1 MPNIKKIALQK
12 ILSGTMYQ
20 IMPQTVAEIV
30 KYTKSVT
37 GGGTTET
44 TVSEELAAL
53 ATAIAALDT
62 PEQVN
67 AKVVALKRE
76 IIGELGEG
84 ESLDV
89 AFDTLKEVS
98 EYLAA
103 HPDVVT
109 GITDRVS
116 AIESNLGVASAA
128 AVGTP
133 GEDGYK
139 AAVVATGLNA
149 DVEDHESRLSALE
162 AVGSTKVESS
172 TTNGNIKIDGVETQ
186 VYDESGLLAKI
197 GTASVAGNGN
207 VGDADYVAPVAG
219 TGLTGRVEDLE
230 EATDT
235 IEAAIGDASTAGTI
249 IKRIS
254 DLEAGTG
261 NVITVTASAHA
272 TSGDGLDGKVLV
284 NGSAVTA
291 YAGDPQTIQQDAT
304 HRFATDAEK
313 TLWNNLIVYASS
325 VPQTPSADTLYLID
339 LGD

>member
-20 IMPQTVAEIV
+20 IMPQTVADIV
-30 KYTKSVT
+30 KYTKSVNNVD
-37 GGGTTET
+37 TET
-44 TVSEELAAL
+44 TVSAELAAL
-53 ATAIAALDT
+53 AAAIAALDT

-67 AKVVALKRE
+67 AKVAALKTE

-84 ESLDV
+84 ESLDA

-103 HPDVVT
+103 HPDVVS
-109 GITDRVS
+109 GITARVT
-116 AIESNLGVASAA
+116 ALESNLGVASAA

-133 GEDGYK
+133 GDADYK

-149 DVEDHESRLSALE
+149 DVEDHESRISALE
-162 AVGSTKVESS
+162 AVGSTKVEAS
-172 TTNGNIKIDGVETQ
+172 TTNGNIKINGVETQ
-186 VYDESGLLAKI
+186 VYNESALVAKI
-197 GTASVAGNGN
+197 GNASVAQ
-207 VGDADYVAPVAG
+207 VGQEGDPNYVAPQAG
-219 TGLTGRVEDLE
+219 TGLTGRIEDLE
-230 EATDT
+230 EATDSL
-235 IEAAIGDASTAGTI
+235 ESAIGDDTTNGTI
-249 IKRIS
+249 KKRIK
-254 DLEAGTG
+254 DLEDGTG

-284 NGSAVTA
+284 NGTAVTA

-325 VPQTPSADTLYLID
+325 VPQSPSADTLYLID
-339 LGD
+339 LGE